1 MRVLLIHNTYRSPGG
16 EDIVAKTEAELLRF
30 YGHEVQEYWRSNVE
44 ILRFRKAFQTPVQ
57 VLWARDTAWQ
67 VDSLIRSFR
76 PDIVHVHNTWMMI
89 SPVVY
94 WVAKRHKVPVVQTL
108 HNYRILCPNA
118 QFLRAGYPCEICKKK
133 AFPLPGILFGC
144 YRNSRLQT
152 LLVAITVASH
162 RLLGTWQRK
171 VDMYIALTEFAKQ
184 RFIEGGLPG
193 YKITVKPNFV
203 YPDPGER
210 NGCGSYA
217 LFVGRLSPEKGVDI
231 LLEAWRILTN
241 IPLKIAGD
249 GPLKAWV
256 QRRASTLRGV
266 EVLGW
271 QPRESVVRLL
281 KGAKFLI
288 VPSRGYETFGITVIE
303 AFACGVP
310 VIASRL
316 GALQEIVKDG
326 QTGKLFTPGD
336 PMDLAE
342 QVDYLWKRQ
351 EEVEAMGHEARRE
364 FETKYTAERNY
375 NMLLEVYQKAQ
386 DRNKQE

>member
-44 ILRFRKAFQTPVQ
+44 ILRFRKALQTPVQ

-256 QRRASTLRGV
+256 QRRASTLRRV

-281 KGAKFLI
+281 KGARFLI
-288 VPSRGYETFGITVIE
+288 VPSRCYEAFPMTVIE

-351 EEVEAMGHEARRE
+351 EEVEAMGREARRE